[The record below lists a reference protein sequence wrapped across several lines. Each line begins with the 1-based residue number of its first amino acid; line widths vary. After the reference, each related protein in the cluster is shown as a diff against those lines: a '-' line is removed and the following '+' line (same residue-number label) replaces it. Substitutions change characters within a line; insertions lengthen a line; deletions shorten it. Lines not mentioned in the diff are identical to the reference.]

1 MRFWRGD
8 QFDVGRFEAFGAITD
23 GGSRRQITDP
33 KLGQRI

>member
-1 MRFWRGD
+1 MCIWRGD
-8 QFDVGRFEAFGAITD
+8 QSDVVRFEAFGAITD

>member
-1 MRFWRGD
+1 MCIWRGD
-8 QFDVGRFEAFGAITD
+8 QFDVVRFEAFGATD